1 MNRTLLCLLGLLLFA
16 SCSRRNLAYFS
27 DTEEQAI
34 LSESSAAI
42 SNASKPRIQPDD
54 LLGITVTSLSL
65 EGNSLFNQ
73 GAIAMTAEGAVTGSS
88 SGAGNAEGYL
98 VDDEGFIRFPVLRKV
113 KLGGLTTDEARE
125 KLEAELQQ
133 YLNEPVVA
141 IRYLN
146 YRITVLGEVNRPST
160 FVVPSEKISI
170 LTALGM
176 AGDMTPFGK
185 RESVLLIREVE
196 GVRTVTR
203 MNLNSREFLS
213 TPYFYL
219 QQNDV
224 VYVEPDKAREVQA
237 STNVRAISIIG
248 SLTTLAIIIATRI
261 F

>member
-1 MNRTLLCLLGLLLFA
+1 
-16 SCSRRNLAYFS
+16 
-27 DTEEQAI
+27 
-34 LSESSAAI
+34 
-42 SNASKPRIQPDD
+42 
-54 LLGITVTSLSL
+54 
-65 EGNSLFNQ
+65 
-73 GAIAMTAEGAVTGSS
+73 MTAEGAVTGSS